1 MALSSLQL
9 QLQLQLQLLPPH
21 PLNIAS
27 QKRHRFARFKTSS
40 LSSINGALATRRR
53 ILPIVASAKAG
64 AAASSS
70 SSSLYATSTREI
82 EKEEGNDFHGVNI
95 AEDVTQ
101 VLLLSFCPCIMS
113 PIYFFENVKYLAC
126 F

>member
-1 MALSSLQL
+1 MALSS
-9 QLQLQLQLLPPH
+9 LQLQLQLLPPH

-113 PIYFFENVKYLAC
+113 PIYFFENAKYLAC

>member
-1 MALSSLQL
+1 MALSS
-9 QLQLQLQLLPPH
+9 LQLLPPH
-21 PLNIAS
+21 PLNITS

-64 AAASSS
+64 AAAS

>member
-1 MALSSLQL
+1 MALSS
-9 QLQLQLQLLPPH
+9 LQLQLLPPH
-21 PLNIAS
+21 PLNITS

-113 PIYFFENVKYLAC
+113 PIYFFENAKYLAC

>member
-1 MALSSLQL
+1 MALSSLQP
-9 QLQLQLQLLPPH
+9 QLLPPH
-21 PLNIAS
+21 PLNITS

-64 AAASSS
+64 AAASS